1 MLTAVG
7 DDRPGLVDEV
17 TRYITERGGNL
28 EDSRMVNLRGQ
39 FAMMML
45 VAGSEEAMSRLQD
58 GLGALRRGSH
68 VHAELRPADA
78 GAAERPPALPFRLNT
93 WAMDHPGLM
102 QSVSHLLG
110 EMGVNI
116 ESVDSS
122 LRPAPYTNAPLFEM
136 ELVVSVPAATHV
148 ADAARGARRALRRDE
163 HRLAAHRPLR
173 AAAPAPRRPRA
184 VSLLPVLPSAEAA
197 AARPRRRRTMARAPA
212 GRAPARRRRRLLP

>member
-1 MLTAVG
+1 MDTSHHAVLTAVG

-17 TRYITERGGNL
+17 TRYVTERGGNL

-45 VAGSEEAMSRLQD
+45 VAGGEEAMSRLQD
-58 GLGALRRGSH
+58 GLGALRRESH

-78 GAAERPPALPFRLNT
+78 GAAAGPPAMPFRLNT

-110 EMGVNI
+110 GKGVNI

-136 ELVVSVPAATHV
+136 ELVISVPATTSV
-148 ADAARGARRALRRDE
+148 AGLREAIAGLCDEMNIDWRLTAL
-163 HRLAAHRPLR
+163 
-173 AAAPAPRRPRA
+173 
-184 VSLLPVLPSAEAA
+184 
-197 AARPRRRRTMARAPA
+197 
-212 GRAPARRRRRLLP
+212 

>member
-1 MLTAVG
+1 MDALHHAVLTAVG

-45 VAGSEEAMSRLQD
+45 VAGSEASMSRLQD
-58 GLGALRRGSH
+58 GLGALRRASH

-78 GAAERPPALPFRLNT
+78 AHFDRPPAMPFRLNT

-116 ESVDSS
+116 ESVASS

-136 ELVVSVPAATHV
+136 ELVISVPAATPV
-148 ADAARGARRALRRDE
+148 AELREAIAALCDEMNIDWRLTAL
-163 HRLAAHRPLR
+163 
-173 AAAPAPRRPRA
+173 
-184 VSLLPVLPSAEAA
+184 
-197 AARPRRRRTMARAPA
+197 
-212 GRAPARRRRRLLP
+212 

>member
-1 MLTAVG
+1 MESVRYAVLTAVG

-17 TRYITERGGNL
+17 TLYITERGGNL

-45 VAGSEEAMSRLQD
+45 VAGGEAAMSRLQD
-58 GLGALRRGSH
+58 GLGALRRASH
-68 VHAELRPADA
+68 VHAELRPAHA
-78 GAAERPPALPFRLNT
+78 GLGARPPALPFRLNT

-110 EMGVNI
+110 ELGVNI

-136 ELVVSVPAATHV
+136 ELVISVPAATPV
-148 ADAARGARRALRRDE
+148 AGLREAIAELCDEMNIDWQLTAL
-163 HRLAAHRPLR
+163 
-173 AAAPAPRRPRA
+173 
-184 VSLLPVLPSAEAA
+184 
-197 AARPRRRRTMARAPA
+197 
-212 GRAPARRRRRLLP
+212 

>member
-1 MLTAVG
+1 MKPLRHAVLTAIG

-45 VAGSEEAMSRLQD
+45 IAGSEEAMSRLQD
-58 GLGALRRGSH
+58 GLGALRHASS

-78 GAAERPPALPFRLNT
+78 GVAERRPALPFRLNT

-102 QSVSHLLG
+102 QSVSHVLG
-110 EMGVNI
+110 QLGVNI

-136 ELVVSVPAATHV
+136 ELVISVPAVTHV
-148 ADAARGARRALRRDE
+148 AELREKLGELCDEMNIDWRLTAL
-163 HRLAAHRPLR
+163 
-173 AAAPAPRRPRA
+173 
-184 VSLLPVLPSAEAA
+184 
-197 AARPRRRRTMARAPA
+197 
-212 GRAPARRRRRLLP
+212 

>member
-1 MLTAVG
+1 MDAQHHAVLTAVG

-17 TRYITERGGNL
+17 TRYITDRGGNL

-45 VAGSEEAMSRLQD
+45 VGGDEGAMSRLHD
-58 GLGALRRGSH
+58 GLGSLRRSSN
-68 VHAELRPADA
+68 VHAEMRPADA
-78 GAAERPPALPFRLNT
+78 DVAQRAPALPFRLNT

-110 EMGVNI
+110 QMGVNI

-136 ELVVSVPAATHV
+136 ELIVSVPASTPV
-148 ADAARGARRALRRDE
+148 ADLREALGELCDE
-163 HRLAAHRPLR
+163 MNIDWQLTAL
-173 AAAPAPRRPRA
+173 
-184 VSLLPVLPSAEAA
+184 
-197 AARPRRRRTMARAPA
+197 
-212 GRAPARRRRRLLP
+212 

>member
-1 MLTAVG
+1 MDYAHHAVLTAVG
-7 DDRPGLVDEV
+7 NDRPGLVDEV

-58 GLGALRRGSH
+58 GLGTLRRGSH
-68 VHAELRPADA
+68 VHAELRVADL
-78 GAAERPPALPFRLNT
+78 GTTERPPALPFRLNT

-110 EMGVNI
+110 DLGVNI
-116 ESVDSS
+116 ESADSS

-136 ELVVSVPAATHV
+136 ELIISVPAATHV
-148 ADAARGARRALRRDE
+148 AGLREALGELCDE
-163 HRLAAHRPLR
+163 MNIDWQLTAL
-173 AAAPAPRRPRA
+173 
-184 VSLLPVLPSAEAA
+184 
-197 AARPRRRRTMARAPA
+197 
-212 GRAPARRRRRLLP
+212 

>member
-1 MLTAVG
+1 MESVHHAVLTAVG

-17 TRYITERGGNL
+17 TRYVTERGGNL

-45 VAGSEEAMSRLQD
+45 IGGSEGAMSRLHD
-58 GLGALRRGSH
+58 GLGTLRRESH

-78 GAAERPPALPFRLNT
+78 GAAQRTPALPFRLNT

-110 EMGVNI
+110 ELGVNI

-122 LRPAPYTNAPLFEM
+122 LRPAPYTNTPLFEM
-136 ELVVSVPAATHV
+136 ELVLSVPAATHV
-148 ADAARGARRALRRDE
+148 AELRERLGELCDEMNIDWQLTAL
-163 HRLAAHRPLR
+163 
-173 AAAPAPRRPRA
+173 
-184 VSLLPVLPSAEAA
+184 
-197 AARPRRRRTMARAPA
+197 
-212 GRAPARRRRRLLP
+212 

>member
-1 MLTAVG
+1 MDLVHHAVLTAVG

-45 VAGSEEAMSRLQD
+45 IAGDEGAMARLHD
-58 GLGALRRGSH
+58 GLGSLRRGSH

-78 GAAERPPALPFRLNT
+78 GSTAQAPALPFKLNT

-102 QSVSHLLG
+102 QSVSHLLA
-110 EMGVNI
+110 EKGVNI

-122 LRPAPYTNAPLFEM
+122 LRPAPYTNTPLFEM
-136 ELVVSVPAATHV
+136 ELVVSVPAATSV
-148 ADAARGARRALRRDE
+148 AELREALGELCDE
-163 HRLAAHRPLR
+163 MNIDWQLTAL
-173 AAAPAPRRPRA
+173 
-184 VSLLPVLPSAEAA
+184 
-197 AARPRRRRTMARAPA
+197 
-212 GRAPARRRRRLLP
+212 